1 MKSPYLSLNPFIPWM
16 KEKHPVE
23 WPKKFGRSAELE
35 VEIGFGLGD
44 FLVQQAQA
52 HPEKDFLGIELGW
65 VFIRRALRKITLAG
79 VKKKKEV
86 GKTTEK
92 SKRQQKKGK
101 KQASKSKE

>member
-52 HPEKDFLGIELGW
+52 HPEKD
-65 VFIRRALRKITLAG
+65 
-79 VKKKKEV
+79 
-86 GKTTEK
+86 
-92 SKRQQKKGK
+92 
-101 KQASKSKE
+101 

>member
-65 VFIRRALRKITLAG
+65 VFIRRALRKIALAG
-79 VKKKKEV
+79 VKNV
-86 GKTTEK
+86 
-92 SKRQQKKGK
+92 
-101 KQASKSKE
+101 